1 MSLSERD
8 EAKKCLKIIVE
19 AMLSLGHGVDGSS
32 NCTEAKHISF
42 TQAVRCQVVSII
54 LEITVQFADN
64 PVNSRKLS
72 TLYTDSITKGT
83 DVANVGQQWN
93 GMLNSIPDA
102 VSYVDTQVF
111 FD

>member
-1 MSLSERD
+1 MELMALQTVQRLSTFLLHRQ
-8 EAKKCLKIIVE
+8 L
-19 AMLSLGHGVDGSS
+19 
-32 NCTEAKHISF
+32 
-42 TQAVRCQVVSII
+42 VRCQVVSII

-102 VSYVDTQVF
+102 VSYIDTQVF